1 MSKLSHIIILV
12 LCFFLIFNS
21 CQKHQLEISGW
32 SPELVSPIVNATIT
46 IADLIPERGT
56 TEYDKNNLIHL
67 AFRSDSIYVLPSSL
81 IQDITGLN
89 IDTVITLEALVVSA
103 QSDPAVAAL
112 INASGIQVPFPAS
125 QEIPG
130 VVFNFLNA
138 DILDPFNFQ
147 FDEFSDATF
156 NSGQLEIS
164 ITNNLPVAI
173 ETVEIKLIPAEG
185 IEWEV
190 DINQLDSGEEFTHS
204 IDLSGLVIES
214 SNNIT
219 LIIETLQIENVGA
232 DMVELTP
239 QTGFDVFFNINN
251 VGFDNITLPLGGD
264 TVDVDL
270 ALFEDFD
277 SGLILEDPRFTLNVN
292 NPFSLSGSINGNL
305 FAFSQEGVEESLTV
319 DLDIQPNNLSSITY
333 FREQIGDIIALPP
346 QLLAY
351 EAHASLSFNATD
363 IIGSESLMLGV
374 DIDFPLSVNAA
385 NLSLKDTVVFEGI
398 NYDLAQINRM
408 LLHYN
413 LINGFPLGT
422 EFNLVLHDSLNPGIN
437 LDTLEFVD
445 INNNFSNVINPA
457 DVDEFGEVIAPVT
470 SSGVLTLS
478 ELEIDNLL
486 NTNKLIIDVTL
497 SSSGFQ
503 NKDQYVKIYSH
514 HECLFKVGLETEI
527 NIN

>member
-1 MSKLSHIIILV
+1 MSKLSRIIILFF
-12 LCFFLIFNS
+12 FFLLILNS
-21 CQKHQLEISGW
+21 CQKHQLEINGW
-32 SPELVSPIVNATIT
+32 SPELVSPIINATIT

-56 TEYDKNNLIHL
+56 TEYDENNLIHL
-67 AFRSDSIYVLPSSL
+67 AFRSDSIYVLQSSL

-89 IDTVITLEALVVSA
+89 IDTIITLENLVVNA
-103 QSDPAVAAL
+103 QSDPTVAAL

-130 VVFNFLNA
+130 VIFNFLNA

-164 ITNNLPVAI
+164 ITNNLPIAI
-173 ETVEIKLIPAEG
+173 ETVDIKLIPADD

-190 DINQLDSGEEFTHS
+190 NIDQLNSGEEFTHL

-214 SNNIT
+214 SNSIT
-219 LIIETLQIENVGA
+219 LIIETLEIENVGS

-239 QTGFDVFFNINN
+239 QTGFDVSFSVNN
-251 VGFDNITLPLGGD
+251 VGFDSITLPLGGD

-277 SGLILEDPRFTLNVN
+277 SGLILEDPQFTLNVN
-292 NPFSLSGSINGNL
+292 NPFALSGSINGDL
-305 FAFSQEGVEESLTV
+305 FAFSQEGVQETLTV
-319 DLDIQPNNLSSITY
+319 DLDIQPNNVSSITY
-333 FREQIGDIIALPP
+333 FRDQIGDIIALPP
-346 QLLAY
+346 QILAY
-351 EAHASLSFNATD
+351 EAYASLSFNATD

-385 NLSLKDTVVFEGI
+385 NLSLKDTIVFEGVD
-398 NYDLAQINRM
+398 YDLSQINRM

-413 LINGFPLGT
+413 LVNGFPLGT

-437 LDTLEFVD
+437 LDTLEFIDV
-445 INNNFSNVINPA
+445 NNSYNNVINPA
-457 DVDEFGEVIAPVT
+457 IVDEYGEVISSET
-470 SSGVLTLS
+470 SSGILTLS

-486 NTNKLIIDVTL
+486 NTNKIIIDVTL
-497 SSSGFQ
+497 SSFGFQ
-503 NKDQYVKIYSH
+503 NKDQYVKIYSDY
-514 HECLFKVGLETEI
+514 ECLFKVGLETEI
-527 NIN
+527 NID